1 MLGRSY
7 RTAATAFCFAIF
19 GVGGLAMALA
29 VLPLLLLAPR
39 AERRHRLA
47 RFLIQH
53 WFRFFVALMIGSGVM
68 TLRVH
73 DVARLRGRVASSSP
87 TIRR

>member
-1 MLGRSY
+1 VLGRSY
-7 RTAATAFCFAIF
+7 RTAATAFCFATF

-47 RFLIQH
+47 RFLIRH

-73 DVARLRGRVASSSP
+73 DAERLR
-87 TIRR
+87 IRR